1 FKNNKPHPW
10 SKDVSSFIVYP
21 EAANQTIYSP
31 RLEENDIGNYSCILR
46 NETHAIKHEIE
57 LRLQDKLDNPMP
69 TFRPK
74 DLMVSVGE
82 SARFYC
88 EAFVGNLYLPDA
100 TNEIVWSQMFD
111 DHPHN
116 VSDSMQVNVTREE
129 GQIIGS
135 YLSIPNIQ
143 AHHYGRYR
151 CQIVSGNSA
160 QKLNLSVLLSPVE
173 VTAITDTQLSVL
185 VYVMATLL
193 LVLVILFAW
202 ICRTVQQRTSSSK
215 KDNRCSAQF
224 IANNEHESNCL
235 NGVLPAQS
243 VHITKTSNPV
253 QLDSSHMGHE
263 VVIIKNGLR
272 ACGTGGVLANAPLVQ
287 SKSYFEVKLQQSGHW
302 SIGLATQQTDLNQ
315 SVGGKDRESWCLNS
329 NHLVLHGGDV
339 IYRLD
344 ASKSGTVPN
353 GGQNSPGHTVPGTV
367 PVDLTPVSAPVF
379 PSAPGTAGGTESG
392 LPQEGDT
399 IGVAYDHVELN
410 FYLNGKNLNVP
421 VLNVRGTVHPCLFVD
436 DGAILDIVLDNF
448 AYGPPPGFERIL
460 VEQSLL

>member
-1 FKNNKPHPW
+1 MLVEHWSQTRCLQSVFAMGISWKDDEHTIATRERALLCVSRAIHELISSGRCKCTQIHKFLQCKKKLIDHTRLRFKNNKPHPW

-160 QKLNLSVLLSPVE
+160 QKLNLSVLLSPVQ

-193 LVLVILFAW
+193 LVLVVLFAW
-202 ICRTVQQRTSSSK
+202 ICRTVQQRTSSK

-224 IANNEHESNCL
+224 IANNEHE
-235 NGVLPAQS
+235 
-243 VHITKTSNPV
+243 
-253 QLDSSHMGHE
+253 
-263 VVIIKNGLR
+263 
-272 ACGTGGVLANAPLVQ
+272 
-287 SKSYFEVKLQQSGHW
+287 
-302 SIGLATQQTDLNQ
+302 
-315 SVGGKDRESWCLNS
+315 
-329 NHLVLHGGDV
+329 
-339 IYRLD
+339 
-344 ASKSGTVPN
+344 
-353 GGQNSPGHTVPGTV
+353 
-367 PVDLTPVSAPVF
+367 
-379 PSAPGTAGGTESG
+379 
-392 LPQEGDT
+392 
-399 IGVAYDHVELN
+399 
-410 FYLNGKNLNVP
+410 NV
-421 VLNVRGTVHPCLFVD
+421 
-436 DGAILDIVLDNF
+436 
-448 AYGPPPGFERIL
+448 
-460 VEQSLL
+460 

>member
-1 FKNNKPHPW
+1 MCNQTTKRGPPEHEAATVGAFRNNTQGPTERFLPVRCCVLPGIEKNGVPERLFCSFPTAFHEIHGSVADDWEQEKVSLQFKNNKPHPW

-160 QKLNLSVLLSPVE
+160 QKLNLSVLLSPVQ

-193 LVLVILFAW
+193 LVLVVLFAW
-202 ICRTVQQRTSSSK
+202 ICRTVQQRTSSK

-224 IANNEHESNCL
+224 IANNEHE
-235 NGVLPAQS
+235 
-243 VHITKTSNPV
+243 
-253 QLDSSHMGHE
+253 
-263 VVIIKNGLR
+263 
-272 ACGTGGVLANAPLVQ
+272 
-287 SKSYFEVKLQQSGHW
+287 
-302 SIGLATQQTDLNQ
+302 
-315 SVGGKDRESWCLNS
+315 
-329 NHLVLHGGDV
+329 
-339 IYRLD
+339 
-344 ASKSGTVPN
+344 
-353 GGQNSPGHTVPGTV
+353 
-367 PVDLTPVSAPVF
+367 
-379 PSAPGTAGGTESG
+379 
-392 LPQEGDT
+392 
-399 IGVAYDHVELN
+399 
-410 FYLNGKNLNVP
+410 NV
-421 VLNVRGTVHPCLFVD
+421 
-436 DGAILDIVLDNF
+436 
-448 AYGPPPGFERIL
+448 
-460 VEQSLL
+460 

>member
-1 FKNNKPHPW
+1 MLNMLSAARKSGGCRLVPVPVPLMLLLLLCLSYAFVTVTGENHCSEHRYEHSLNTHHLQFTKEIPDREYGVLKQFKSLHCCGKGYRSIEWFKNNKPHPW

-74 DLMVSVGE
+74 DLIVGVGE

-100 TNEIVWSQMFD
+100 TNEIVWNQMFD

-116 VSDSMQVNVTREE
+116 VSDSLQVNVTREE

-143 AHHYGRYR
+143 THHYGRYR

-173 VTAITDTQLSVL
+173 VTAITDTQLSFLVYIMVALLFVL
-185 VYVMATLL
+185 VL
-193 LVLVILFAW
+193 LFAW
-202 ICRTVQQRTSSSK
+202 ICRTVQQRTGASK

-224 IANNEHESNCL
+224 IANNEHES
-235 NGVLPAQS
+235 V
-243 VHITKTSNPV
+243 
-253 QLDSSHMGHE
+253 
-263 VVIIKNGLR
+263 
-272 ACGTGGVLANAPLVQ
+272 
-287 SKSYFEVKLQQSGHW
+287 
-302 SIGLATQQTDLNQ
+302 
-315 SVGGKDRESWCLNS
+315 
-329 NHLVLHGGDV
+329 
-339 IYRLD
+339 
-344 ASKSGTVPN
+344 
-353 GGQNSPGHTVPGTV
+353 
-367 PVDLTPVSAPVF
+367 
-379 PSAPGTAGGTESG
+379 
-392 LPQEGDT
+392 
-399 IGVAYDHVELN
+399 
-410 FYLNGKNLNVP
+410 
-421 VLNVRGTVHPCLFVD
+421 
-436 DGAILDIVLDNF
+436 
-448 AYGPPPGFERIL
+448 
-460 VEQSLL
+460 